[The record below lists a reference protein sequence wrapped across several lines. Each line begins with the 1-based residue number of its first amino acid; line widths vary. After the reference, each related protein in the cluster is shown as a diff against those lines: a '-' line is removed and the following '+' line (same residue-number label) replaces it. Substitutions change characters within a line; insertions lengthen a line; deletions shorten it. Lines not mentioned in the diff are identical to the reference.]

1 MILWCLIS
9 IFKTL
14 IFNICHSKT
23 NLFCLSFFNKRTK
36 FTVSYVNSIH
46 CSKFY
51 YKMNF
56 KNQVIWV
63 TGASSGIG
71 KSLAIQLSNYDAKLI
86 LSSRNEI
93 ALNEVKLLCKNPSEV
108 KIVPL
113 NLEDYTNLQTKV
125 DIAISFFGKIDILV
139 NNGGISQRSL
149 VKDTQIEVDKRLMD
163 INYLG
168 TVALTKA
175 VLPYFIKNKKG
186 HFVVTT
192 SIVGKIGTP
201 LRSTY
206 AATKHALHGFFDSL
220 RAEHYHD
227 AISVT
232 LVCPGFVTTN
242 VSKNAL
248 IGDGTAQN
256 KMDTATA
263 NGIHP
268 DRFAKLMAKAIF
280 KKKEEVYIAGTK
292 EKLGV
297 YAKRFYPKLLSVML
311 RKLSVT

>member
-1 MILWCLIS
+1 MK
-9 IFKTL
+9 FKD
-14 IFNICHSKT
+14 
-23 NLFCLSFFNKRTK
+23 
-36 FTVSYVNSIH
+36 
-46 CSKFY
+46 
-51 YKMNF
+51 
-56 KNQVIWV
+56 QVFWI

-71 KSLAIQLSNYDAKLI
+71 KSLTIELANLGAKLI
-86 LSSRNEI
+86 ISSRNESVLYEVI
-93 ALNEVKLLCKNPSEV
+93 KECKFPEKVAVLALD
-108 KIVPL
+108 
-113 NLEDYTNLQTKV
+113 LEAYESLASKV
-125 DIAISFFGKIDILV
+125 VEAVSFFGRIDVLV

-149 VKDTQIEVDKRLMD
+149 VKDTSIAVDKRLMD

-175 VLPYFIKNKKG
+175 LLPHFIENKYG

-201 LRSTY
+201 LRSAY

-220 RAEHYHD
+220 RAEHYND
-227 AISVT
+227 NIAVT

-248 IGDGTAQN
+248 TGDGSPQN
-256 KMDTATA
+256 TMDTATA

-268 DRFAKLMAKAIF
+268 DEFAKQMVKAIRN
-280 KKKEEVYIAGTK
+280 KREEVYIAGVK

-297 YAKRFYPKLLSVML
+297 YTKRFFPKLLSKMI